1 MAAVIEVGERD
12 FDETIAGP
20 NPVLVDFSASW
31 CGPCRAMAPA
41 LEAFAARRAGDLAVV
56 KVDIDAAPA
65 VAARLGIRSVP
76 TLALF
81 QDGKP
86 VAVQAGMLSE
96 KQLGAFVDS
105 TCRRAKSAWW
115 SRTRTGRRSSWTGDF
130 ARRRDALP

>member
-96 KQLGAFVDS
+96 KQLGAFVDQHLP
-105 TCRRAKSAWW
+105 
-115 SRTRTGRRSSWTGDF
+115 
-130 ARRRDALP
+130 AREKRVVEQDPNRPQVKLDW

>member
-12 FDETIAGP
+12 FDGAIAGP
-20 NPVLVDFSASW
+20 KPVLVDFSASW

-41 LEAFAARRAGDLAVV
+41 LEAFAARRTDDLAVL
-56 KVDIDAAPA
+56 KVDIDAAPG

-86 VAVQAGMLSE
+86 VAMQAGMLSE
-96 KQLGAFVDS
+96 TQLGAFVDQHLP
-105 TCRRAKSAWW
+105 
-115 SRTRTGRRSSWTGDF
+115 
-130 ARRRDALP
+130 AREKRVVEQDPNRPQVKLDW

>member
-41 LEAFAARRAGDLAVV
+41 LEAFAAGRAGDLAVV

-96 KQLGAFVDS
+96 KQLGAFVDQHLP
-105 TCRRAKSAWW
+105 
-115 SRTRTGRRSSWTGDF
+115 
-130 ARRRDALP
+130 AREKRVVEQDPNRPQVKLDW